1 MIDLNPNHLA
11 TVERILDGHVPES
24 EVRAFGS
31 RATWTAKDYSDL
43 DLAIVGSGPLDR
55 RTLGRLK
62 EAFEDSELPIRVDVL
77 DWHSIS
83 ESFREVIKRDYVIV
97 QDGANGRRVA
107 FTVTSGAW
115 SETPFSQAVEVNP
128 TVRLRRGAVYP
139 FVDMASVNPDSRIT
153 LSAEEREFKG
163 SGSRFQSGDTLMA
176 RITPCLENGKIARY
190 QAIGDNLEAHGSTE
204 FIVIRGRLGV
214 TDNDFAYYLTQWK
227 EVRNYAIGQMTGTS
241 GRQRVP
247 VDCLDHLQIL
257 LPPISEQRAIAHVL
271 GALDDKIEL
280 NRRSNETLEAMAR
293 AVFQDWFVDFG
304 PVRAKLE
311 GREPYLPPELWDLFP
326 DRLVDSELG
335 EIPEGWEVKALG
347 EVIDVVGGTTPS
359 TKISDYWEGGTH
371 CWATPKDLSI
381 LRSPVI
387 LDTERKVTNI
397 GLARI
402 PSGLLPAGTLL
413 LSSRAPIGYLAICQM
428 PVAINQGFIAV
439 PPGKAV
445 SNHFMLHWS
454 QVFHDEI
461 VNHANGSTFLEISKS
476 NFRKIGFVMPHERV
490 LAQFDAR
497 VQSLFERI
505 VTNERES
512 CALAAQRDAL
522 LPKLVSGAMR
532 LDTYTRPRVS

>member
-11 TVERILDGHVPES
+11 TVERILDGHVPEC

-139 FVDMASVNPDSRIT
+139 FVDMASVNPESRIT

-326 DRLVDSELG
+326 DRLVDSKLG

>member
-381 LRSPVI
+381 LRSPII

-439 PPGKAV
+439 PPGKDV